1 MLHVLNGDETRRV
14 FERAGLAGD
23 VLVWRDILVEG
34 PVTADTD
41 AVPALDAR
49 TAFLAE
55 RLAIDR
61 DTYTRGAREQA
72 AGLDNARGHDEV
84 VLWFEQDLFCA
95 VNLWRLLDWFAHRP
109 PAPRLSLVYPSTEDV
124 KGLGALAPERLA
136 ALFGERMPVTEETL
150 ALGRRAWTAYASADP
165 FDTAPLVDREDAAL
179 PFVRGAFRCHL
190 GRFPSVANGLNELE
204 STTLAALR
212 REPRDFGALFR
223 DVTGHPRVRRHGM
236 GDVQF
241 AAAVRGLAP
250 LVRALGGDVME
261 AELEIT
267 QVGRDVAAGD
277 TDWLGVRPIDTW
289 IGGVRLLEGRPLW
302 RWDGAFGRLVRAPA

>member
-1 MLHVLNGDETRRV
+1 VLHVLNGDETRRV

-34 PVTADTD
+34 PVTADAD

-49 TAFLAE
+49 AAFLAE

-61 DTYTRGAREQA
+61 ETYTRSAHEQA
-72 AGLDNARGHDEV
+72 AGLDRARGHDEV

-95 VNLWRLLDWFAHRP
+95 VNLWRVLDWFARRP
-109 PAPRLSLVYPSTEDV
+109 PAPRLSLVYPSTDDV
-124 KGLGALAPERLA
+124 KGLGVLESERLA

-150 ALGRRAWTAYASADP
+150 ALGRQAWAAYASADP
-165 FDTAPLVDREDAAL
+165 LDAAPLVDRDDAAL

-190 GRFPSVANGLNELE
+190 GRFPSVTNGLNELE
-204 STTLAALR
+204 SATLAALR

-223 DVTGHPRVRRHGM
+223 DVTAHPRVRRHGM

-250 LVRALGGDVME
+250 LVRAVGGDVRE
-261 AELEIT
+261 RRCC
-267 QVGRDVAAGD
+267 GHDS
-277 TDWLGVRPIDTW
+277 
-289 IGGVRLLEGRPLW
+289 
-302 RWDGAFGRLVRAPA
+302 GRLQGCAPP